1 MDITASAHRRL
12 DAFSWPLAVC
22 KLSGTIG
29 KRSRRRW
36 SPEEKRR
43 ILEEASRPGASI
55 AEVARRYGLNANLVF
70 AWRRILQPAAVAGEG
85 SARSLPASSDL
96 PSSGADA
103 SEFIPIG
110 VFAPAE
116 DHGPGLRRLTGPERA
131 AVFMLALGEQYGGKV
146 WNLLDDDELRSL
158 SVTMS
163 TLGTVDAEQ
172 VEGLLLEFVSRLS
185 AFSASLIRR
194 LGGLRAGFEGGHE
207 YDLALR
213 AVEQISE
220 DEIRHI
226 PHVLYHRREARYGA
240 RLRLSCDWTRLPG
253 HGLAP
258 PPSPSLSGSAGGWPE
273 SASRIRGRKS
283 S

>member
-96 PSSGADA
+96 PPSGADA

-116 DHGPGLRRLTGPERA
+116 DHGPGWRGVAGPERA
-131 AVFMLALGEQYGGKV
+131 NTARLPMNERPGVIEIDLADGV
-146 WNLLDDDELRSL
+146 R
-158 SVTMS
+158 VR
-163 TLGTVDAEQ
+163 VDALVNERT
-172 VEGLLLEFVSRLS
+172 L
-185 AFSASLIRR
+185 RR
-194 LGGLRAGFEGGHE
+194 V
-207 YDLALR
+207 LAALK
-213 AVEQISE
+213 ACS
-220 DEIRHI
+220 
-226 PHVLYHRREARYGA
+226 
-240 RLRLSCDWTRLPG
+240 
-253 HGLAP
+253 
-258 PPSPSLSGSAGGWPE
+258 
-273 SASRIRGRKS
+273 
-283 S
+283 